1 MDEPF
6 SIVVI
11 CHGQEYSFEARLAT
25 MGYTHKFYVMING
38 MEVIYEPD
46 EERSYR
52 AIMNDIGQGVIKD
65 SDIELIKAVG
75 DKIELIRQ
83 T

>member
-6 SIVVI
+6 SIMVI
-11 CHGQEYSFEARLAT
+11 CQGQEYSFEARLAT

-46 EERSYR
+46 EERNYR
-52 AIMNDIGQGVIKD
+52 AILNDIGQGTIKD
-65 SDIELIKAVG
+65 SDIEIIKAVG

-83 T
+83 S